1 MIMNF
6 DEEMQ
11 EMEGMRMTRRW
22 WIRMMR
28 WMMKR

>member
-1 MIMNF
+1 MNF

-11 EMEGMRMTRRW
+11 EMEGMRMRMTRRW